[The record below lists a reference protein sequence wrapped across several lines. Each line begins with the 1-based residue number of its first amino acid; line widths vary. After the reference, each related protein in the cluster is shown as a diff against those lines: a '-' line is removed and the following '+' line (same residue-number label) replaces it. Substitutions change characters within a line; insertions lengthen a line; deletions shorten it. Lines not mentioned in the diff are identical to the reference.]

1 MSGINNIQIWLGK
14 KISTITMALSSVE
27 KNALNQTGEMISSD
41 IGQTQKHT
49 QGQVA
54 DSLINGEITQE
65 VMNLRWRMYKVIQ
78 ETDSL
83 TTKIIGYEADGTP
96 ITKTIKKDVKKGLK
110 KIQMDTHDTYPLE
123 FVIPNDEIVTSGN
136 DVMNNKYI
144 EVFDE
149 PTINFD
155 EEGVIIS
162 ATHGEINGDEYY
174 ITNKTEKP
182 IIISSEK
189 TRRFSLENFTKK
201 LNVRHISENKK
212 LLEFYVS
219 IYPDLYNRTSRIF
232 ISEIKKIINDNKKS
246 DIIDINNV
254 NFITYKAIGVN
265 DFLEYKYEIQS
276 FDKIVEYNGNYV
288 IKFIAKPIINGEDI
302 TIKFIQD
309 ELENKYK
316 NKVKK

>member
-1 MSGINNIQIWLGK
+1 MKKWFNNKIAAFLIGIKN
-14 KISTITMALSSVE
+14 VE
-27 KNALNQTGEMISSD
+27 KNSLSQTKNLLSDDIS
-41 IGQTQKHT
+41 KHSEKET
-49 QGQVA
+49 GTLMS
-54 DSLINGEITQE
+54 SLKNNIITQE
-65 VMNLRWRMYKVIQ
+65 VMDLRWRMYKVIQ

-110 KIQMDTHDTYPLE
+110 KIPMDTYDTYPLE
-123 FVIPNDEIVTSGN
+123 FVIPNNEIVTSGN
-136 DVMNNKYI
+136 DVMNNKHI
-144 EVFDE
+144 EIFDN

-155 EEGVIIS
+155 EEGLIIS
-162 ATHGEINGDEYY
+162 ATHGEINGEEYY

-182 IIISSEK
+182 IIINSENS
-189 TRRFSLENFTKK
+189 RRFFLEHFTKK
-201 LNVRHISENKK
+201 LNIRNISENEK

-219 IYPDLYNRTSRIF
+219 MYPDIYNRTSRLF

-254 NFITYKAIGVN
+254 DFITYKAIGVN

-276 FDKIVEYNGNYV
+276 FDKIIEYNGSYV

-302 TIKFIQD
+302 TVKFIQD

>member
-1 MSGINNIQIWLGK
+1 MNWIKNKIAGLLMSVAN
-14 KISTITMALSSVE
+14 VE
-27 KNALNQTGEMISSD
+27 KNFFSQENNLLSDNITKHSEKETGTLMN
-41 IGQTQKHT
+41 
-49 QGQVA
+49 
-54 DSLINGEITQE
+54 SLKNNIVTQE
-65 VMNLRWRMYKVIQ
+65 VMDLRWRMYKVIQ

-110 KIQMDTHDTYPLE
+110 KIPMDTHDAYPLE

-144 EVFDE
+144 EVFDK

-155 EEGVIIS
+155 EEGLIIS
-162 ATHGEINGDEYY
+162 ATHGEINGEEYY

-182 IIISSEK
+182 IIISSENS
-189 TRRFSLENFTKK
+189 RRFFLENFTKK
-201 LNVRHISENKK
+201 LNVRYISENEK

-219 IYPDLYNRTSRIF
+219 MYPDLYNRTSRIF

-254 NFITYKAIGVN
+254 DFITYKAIGVN
-265 DFLEYKYEIQS
+265 DFLEYKYEIKS

>member
-1 MSGINNIQIWLGK
+1 MNWIKNKIAGLLMSVAN
-14 KISTITMALSSVE
+14 VE
-27 KNALNQTGEMISSD
+27 KNFFSQENNLLSDDITKHSEKETGTLMN
-41 IGQTQKHT
+41 
-49 QGQVA
+49 
-54 DSLINGEITQE
+54 SLKNNIITQE
-65 VMNLRWRMYKVIQ
+65 VMDLRWRMYKVIQ

-83 TTKIIGYEADGTP
+83 TTKIIGYESDGTP

-162 ATHGEINGDEYY
+162 ATLGEINGDEYY
-174 ITNKTEKP
+174 ITNKTENP
-182 IIISSEK
+182 IIISSEN
-189 TRRFSLENFTKK
+189 TRRFYLENFTKK
-201 LNVRHISENKK
+201 LNVIHNSENEK

-219 IYPDLYNRTSRIF
+219 MYPDLYNRTSRIF